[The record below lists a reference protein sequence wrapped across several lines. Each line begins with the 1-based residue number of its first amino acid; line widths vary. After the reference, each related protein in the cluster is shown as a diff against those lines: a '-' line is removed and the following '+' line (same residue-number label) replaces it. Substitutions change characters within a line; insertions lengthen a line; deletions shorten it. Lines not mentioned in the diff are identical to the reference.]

1 MTTEPIPELSI
12 PAEPLPADLSA
23 LSLTELLQVGR
34 VQQDRLPKLTN
45 VRLPEADPDLEAL
58 KRELDL
64 IIPLRR
70 SLAQRLLE
78 TLGVQD
84 NTTPEAQALYL
95 LMTLCR
101 EEGLRN
107 GRMHA
112 ALRQAWLTRMA
123 QLTTLTPKPG
133 PDGEI
138 PGGPA
143 ATTRNGW
150 KLQREQLERRIEKLR
165 AQVESL
171 EAQETSLTVSQ
182 PVRREKHVPKL
193 SSKENAARQAEL
205 LAALRG
211 RDEAIAAQD
220 RLEERLSR
228 VVELY
233 GDDVLARRLGA
244 PGERERE
251 RLLTHFRRRL
261 KERFELSL
269 SYAEVSA
276 LDRQHRLMPITHRTP
291 RGTAVKLLKISG
303 NSVYAVVTPDRAGDL
318 TLTTVYTAV
327 MLDQIGGF

>member
-1 MTTEPIPELSI
+1 MTTEPV
-12 PAEPLPADLSA
+12 PADLSA

-34 VQQDRLPKLTN
+34 AQQDRLPKLTN
-45 VRLPEADPDLEAL
+45 VRMPEADPDPEAL
-58 KRELDL
+58 RRELDL
-64 IIPLRR
+64 IVPLRR
-70 SLAQRLLE
+70 ALAQRMLE
-78 TLGVQD
+78 AVGVQD
-84 NTTPEAQALYL
+84 NTAPETQALSL

-112 ALRQAWLTRMA
+112 ALRQAWLTRTA
-123 QLTTLTPKPG
+123 RLTTLTPKPG
-133 PDGEI
+133 EDGES

-143 ATTRNGW
+143 ASTRTGW
-150 KLQREQLERRIEKLR
+150 KRQREQFERRIENLR
-165 AQVESL
+165 GQVEAL
-171 EAQETSLTVSQ
+171 EAKETSPEVRQT
-182 PVRREKHVPKL
+182 VRREQPVPKL

-233 GDDVLARRLGA
+233 GDDVLARRLGT
-244 PGERERE
+244 PGEQERE
-251 RLLTHFRRRL
+251 RLLSHFRRRL
-261 KERFELSL
+261 KERFELNL
-269 SYAEVSA
+269 SYAEVSG
-276 LDRQHRLMPITHRTP
+276 LDRQHRLTPITHRTP
-291 RGTAVKLLKISG
+291 RGTAVKLLNIAG

-318 TLTTVYTAV
+318 TLTTAYTAV